1 MGSDVRVSTDHG
13 SSFQLIPTIAFTGDM
28 RTDPGPGPGPGPI
41 TEQYI
46 VDQTVAEVLAE
57 YGLTE
62 EQARPEV
69 LARGDGFDG
78 KRIILFGLTF
88 PSGAT
93 GVWLQTVDQDP
104 DGWSNMLGR
113 LPHAPAGTP
122 LDERLVAADVDGFRL
137 ALRAPAGAVRAEV
150 LDTDGTLLGSVHLD
164 DGTYVGEVPGG
175 SFPLRTDGGLSVRA
189 LDASGNTVAEASV
202 QYLEAP

>member
-1 MGSDVRVSTDHG
+1 
-13 SSFQLIPTIAFTGDM
+13 
-28 RTDPGPGPGPGPI
+28 
-41 TEQYI
+41 
-46 VDQTVAEVLAE
+46 VLAE

-122 LDERLVAADVDGFRL
+122 LDERLVAADV
-137 ALRAPAGAVRAEV
+137 
-150 LDTDGTLLGSVHLD
+150 
-164 DGTYVGEVPGG
+164 GEVPGG

-189 LDASGNTVAEASV
+189 LDASGHTVAEAPV